1 MTRRYAFGKTR
12 LSCVKCRQIGRRYGT
27 LEQYRPPP
35 TPFASPLTR
44 LAATVSTAQRL
55 DCLIMNER
63 RCLGFFYAK
72 MTTMT
77 VDACANPYRFLFD
90 LIRRRPLKSPI
101 GLHRRMNPLLL
112 VSSPTNFRQ
121 TSCLVSFMSPVCCC
135 FLVRCSRDVYTE
147 TKTNVKSVKKTWQK
161 IEKNYFVI
169 L

>member
-1 MTRRYAFGKTR
+1 M
-12 LSCVKCRQIGRRYGT
+12 S
-27 LEQYRPPP
+27 
-35 TPFASPLTR
+35 
-44 LAATVSTAQRL
+44 
-55 DCLIMNER
+55 
-63 RCLGFFYAK
+63 GFFYAK

-161 IEKNYFVI
+161 IEKNYFCNFII
-169 L
+169 LFCTFSSRFNEICTFHYVYHLSGEAGTVFTRFCRLHIPGGPSCDFCTDARYVD